1 MKVFISGKITGEEFA
16 YFKFKNMEKRLLD
29 VGYTVVNP
37 FVRESKEWSYKE
49 YIDMA
54 LDKLK
59 MCDAI
64 YSLEGWSNSEG
75 AKLERHYAE
84 VAGLKLMGAKE

>member
-1 MKVFISGKITGEEFA
+1 MKVFISGKITGDEFS

-29 VGYTVVNP
+29 VGYTVINP
-37 FVRESKEWSYKE
+37 YIKPSSEWSYKQ

-64 YSLEGWSNSEG
+64 YSLEGWSKSKG
-75 AKLERHYAE
+75 ASFERAYAE
-84 VAGLKLMGAKE
+84 LVGLKLMGAEK